1 MKTGTIKVVKH
12 DIRDYYY
19 ILNNVGKWERIDREC
34 FDIHTKTPYKNCT
47 VEVVK
52 GKRHTIYEY

>member
-1 MKTGTIKVVKH
+1 MSTVKVKVVKH

-19 ILNNVGKWERIDREC
+19 LLNNAGKWERIDREC
-34 FDIHTKTPYKNCT
+34 FEIHTKGVYKSCE